1 MPKILLPTHNLLIL
15 LDKYQ
20 HDEKFCTLTPDFD
33 ARVAGF
39 SPDRA
44 DALVWAI
51 ADLIAL
57 DRAQALLDYYAEA
70 SKTS

>member
-1 MPKILLPTHNLLIL
+1 MGGYVAILNQL
-15 LDKYQ
+15 
-20 HDEKFCTLTPDFD
+20 CTLTPDFD
-33 ARVAGF
+33 ARVSGF

-57 DRAQALLDYYAEA
+57 DHAQPLLDFYKQ
-70 SKTS
+70 SLKTTL